1 MLFKQIKLSTCLT
14 KRLLQFQRVYK
25 KLKLSVNE
33 NLGLKANDTLQ
44 LTAQSA
50 GALCRQLSFGVRPS
64 IRLQSFYC

>member
-1 MLFKQIKLSTCLT
+1 
-14 KRLLQFQRVYK
+14 
-25 KLKLSVNE
+25 E